1 MKKVLIVEDSK
12 LFSFVLNQKVRQ
24 LGKFIPEVVHTYE
37 AARELVEKETF
48 FAAILDMVVPG
59 GENGEL
65 LDLTLA
71 RKIPSIVLT
80 TRDDKAFKDHIS
92 SKDIVDYVIK
102 ESNEDISYAVNLLGR
117 IYKNRRIKVLVVDDS
132 RTFRSYISHLLSL
145 HLFEIHTAEN
155 GQEGL
160 NVLEKHPDIKLIMTD
175 YNMPVMDG
183 LAFTKALRRIYRK
196 ETHAV
201 IILSATDEEGV
212 SSRFLKFG
220 ANDYIQKPFSNEEFF
235 SRIYLNIENIEQTRR
250 SKLLNRELRKINRY
264 HVIEQKK
271 ARRKQKNIVVNEL
284 RGDKNWIINSF
295 YKPADI
301 LSGDSYSIHKKDDGS
316 VVVYLIDG
324 MGHGIL
330 PSLTTFAVAANIRQ
344 FINYTQDLKHL
355 GSRLLEAL
363 REILDEDEQL
373 SYSLFHISADGKTI
387 DYSIGGMYPAIL
399 KDGEEIVLLKANS
412 LPILNFSQEI
422 TTGSVTVDSFRQLFI
437 YSDGLIEEEHEICES
452 CTPEEMVRNTK
463 TFKKVIKALQERK
476 TEDDVTILSLERT
489 V

>member
-1 MKKVLIVEDSK
+1 MKNILIVEDSK
-12 LFSFVLNQKVRQ
+12 LFAFVLNQKVSQ
-24 LGKFIPEVVHTYE
+24 LKTFKPFVANNYSE
-37 AARELVEKETF
+37 ALALLEKENF
-48 FAAILDMVVPG
+48 FAAILDLVIPG
-59 GENGEL
+59 GENGEI
-65 LDLTLA
+65 LDQTLA
-71 RKIPSIVLT
+71 KKIPSIVLT
-80 TRDDKAFKDHIS
+80 GRDDKEFRSKIS
-92 SKDIVDYVIK
+92 SLDIVDYVIK
-102 ESNEDISYAVNLLGR
+102 ESNEDISYSVNMLDR
-117 IYKNRRIKVLVVDDS
+117 INKNQKIKVLVVDDS
-132 RTFRSYISHLLSL
+132 RMFRSYITHLLSL

-160 NVLEKHPDIKLIMTD
+160 DVLEQHPDIKLILTD

-183 LAFTKALRRIYRK
+183 LAFTKALRRKYRK

-201 IILSATDEEGV
+201 IVLSATDDEGV

-235 SRIYLNIENIEQTRR
+235 SRIYLNIENIENTRR
-250 SKLLNRELRKINRY
+250 SKLLNRELRKINQY

-284 RGDKNWIINSF
+284 RGDKSWVVNSF

-344 FINYTQDLKHL
+344 FINFTQDLKHL
-355 GSRLLEAL
+355 GARLLEAL
-363 REILDEDEQL
+363 REILDEEEQL
-373 SYSLFHISADGKTI
+373 SYSLFHISADRKTI

-412 LPILNFSQEI
+412 LPILNFTQEI
-422 TTGSVTVDSFRQLFI
+422 GIGTVAVDSFRQLFI

-452 CTPEEMVRNTK
+452 CTPEAMVREK
-463 TFKKVIKALQERK
+463 KIFKKVIKALQEMK
-476 TEDDVTILSLERT
+476 TEDDVTILSLERPD
-489 V
+489 